1 MQMYR
6 PFVTQLLKPYYD
18 TVPCPEIKLLF
29 FYLSLI
35 EFSLTIDI
43 SLILTSYYVVRFH
56 LICMKSEVFA
66 CNGILVY
73 FRAVAYI
80 NSFTDQ
86 YV

>member
-1 MQMYR
+1 MQIYR
-6 PFVTQLLKPYYD
+6 PFVTQLLKPYDD
-18 TVPCPEIKLLF
+18 TVPWNLNCCF

-56 LICMKSEVFA
+56 LICMKSEVSA

-73 FRAVAYI
+73 FRAIVYS